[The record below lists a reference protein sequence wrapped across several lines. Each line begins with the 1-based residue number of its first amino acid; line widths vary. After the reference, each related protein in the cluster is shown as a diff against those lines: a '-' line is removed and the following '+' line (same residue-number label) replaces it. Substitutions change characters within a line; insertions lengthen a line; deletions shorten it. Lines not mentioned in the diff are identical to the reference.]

1 MWNHGK
7 SHVLEFGSIR
17 HTAGFDGAKL
27 QKIWS
32 TDFEGLLKSH
42 SGPEQNTLPGPS
54 LDLVLIGLFD
64 DQQGRWK
71 ECESSLGTKPIG
83 GVVTV
88 IPIPETSPL
97 IPFQARFILSRTKH
111 REHVS

>member
-1 MWNHGK
+1 MWNDGK

-71 ECESSLGTKPIG
+71 ECESSLGYYICTLY
-83 GVVTV
+83 T
-88 IPIPETSPL
+88 
-97 IPFQARFILSRTKH
+97 LSYLH
-111 REHVS
+111 

>member
-1 MWNHGK
+1 MSNHGK

-97 IPFQARFILSRTKH
+97 IPSQDRFIFSCTKH
-111 REHVS
+111 RAHVS